1 MTIYLDII
9 LLENVCMNYIILYTT
24 GFLLKQ
30 KMKPL
35 YLLIAS
41 LIGSIYAVLS
51 YIKANMLIE
60 NSILKIILSI
70 TMTYI
75 AFHPKH
81 IKLLGKELIMFYFI
95 SFVFGGCAFALLY
108 FLKPQ
113 DILIR
118 NGVFVGTYPMKIGIL
133 AAMIGFVVTGI
144 GIKIARRKTGKKD
157 WICTVKI
164 HFEFKSIKIKAFVDS
179 GNMLKDPITGTP
191 VIVVEKNS
199 LKGLFVDNILDDIDE
214 ILGGEKVVKEPY
226 ITKFRVIPFTSLGK
240 QNGMLLGFR
249 PDYVIVEQ
257 NDTEN
262 EIKNVMIGIYDKSLT
277 RNGTYT
283 ALIGLELLEG
293 SEEHELITSFKE

>member
-133 AAMIGFVVTGI
+133 AAMIGFIVTGI

-164 HFEFKSIKIKAFVDS
+164 YFEFKSIKIKAFVDS

-199 LKGLFVDNILDDIDE
+199 LKGLFVDNILDDIDK

-240 QNGMLLGFR
+240 QNGILLGFR